1 MTLLER
7 IIAVIQ
13 AIGIDIKSKQNI
25 LISGTNIKTVN
36 NQSLLGSGDIS
47 ISSEGSSFEDGFII
61 SNAFIVFI
69 LHSHY
74 IFTLLFCQRFQI
86 DFTIFS
92 VYIIFTV

>member
-36 NQSLLGSGDIS
+36 NQSLFGSGDIY
-47 ISSEGSSFEDGFII
+47 ISSAGRSFEEGVII
-61 SNAFIVFI
+61 SNAY
-69 LHSHY
+69 L
-74 IFTLLFCQRFQI
+74 
-86 DFTIFS
+86 
-92 VYIIFTV
+92 

>member
-47 ISSEGSSFEDGFII
+47 ISSEGSSFEDGLII
-61 SNAFIVFI
+61 SNAY
-69 LHSHY
+69 LW
-74 IFTLLFCQRFQI
+74 
-86 DFTIFS
+86 
-92 VYIIFTV
+92 